1 MTEDQTLVWL
11 WLFISYLCLMLWI
24 AYTELRAVRPDP
36 MTHMPTHR
44 MSRPFWTPH
53 GWLEDGQDVTVLEFR
68 RDTALVQWW
77 DGGACRYRDAWVSRE
92 AVGDYLEFRTPTLDN
107 ADKVKE
113 SS

>member
-1 MTEDQTLVWL
+1 MTENQLLVLL
-11 WLFISYLCLMLWI
+11 WLTLSYIAIGIWI
-24 AYTELRAVRPDP
+24 AYSDLQKIREDP

-44 MSRPFWTPH
+44 MRRSFWTQH

-68 RDTALVQWW
+68 RDTAYVQWW
-77 DGGACRYRDAWVSRE
+77 DGSACRYRDAWVSRD

-113 SS
+113 TE